1 MQTIFPD
8 PMQTIFLDPMQ
19 IQVEHATNRT
29 QFGKK
34 IHNYGAIQEKI
45 ANMMLSQYAAEVHLQ

>member
-1 MQTIFPD
+1 
-8 PMQTIFLDPMQ
+8 MQTIFLDPMQ
-19 IQVEHATNRT
+19 IQVDHATNRT